1 MSSEGVGDWP
11 ATVNSSMLRSWD
23 LVREEATWLILLT
36 LFDTFWG
43 FCVWKVFSLSVNLS
57 QRFESS
63 LLRRFRFW
71 RPLLAPDAQQLL
83 WPSTS
88 GVSSQ
93 FCQNRFCLFFGLRTI
108 GSCFRVF
115 GITSSRRDCVLAD
128 GCQELS
134 YWMWQCDMLNISRA
148 WHATHLV
155 FLARWVMGCDVLH
168 SVCTCWYLGSV
179 CPKNFEV
186 FTACPGQQR
195 LTVTRETWKVEQ
207 FYEATPEAWKE
218 VTDLPKYPEVPNFRF
233 LDDPN
238 FKFMHSPYSTVLTF
252 LFILNPG
259 V

>member
-23 LVREEATWLILLT
+23 LVREEVTWLILLT

-218 VTDLPKYPEVPNFRF
+218 VQTSRSTPKSQT
-233 LDDPN
+233 LD
-238 FKFMHSPYSTVLTF
+238 F
-252 LFILNPG
+252 
-259 V
+259 